1 LRERAAP
8 LQGSSPCKKS
18 PVENVTF
25 FARPRYG
32 RGEGKAASRHI
43 GFEVQMYDGEQRV
56 NNFIV
61 RMRGSFSLFS
71 FYSEREVVTDLIQS
85 ALIQSALIIAKNNP

>member
-1 LRERAAP
+1 
-8 LQGSSPCKKS
+8 
-18 PVENVTF
+18 
-25 FARPRYG
+25 
-32 RGEGKAASRHI
+32 
-43 GFEVQMYDGEQRV
+43 MYDGEQRV

-71 FYSEREVVTDLIQS
+71 FCSEREVVTDLIQS